1 MTFDLF
7 NKRIHLYLGLFLI
20 VFFLKYAVSG
30 LLFSH
35 DFGLNEYYKDKP
47 QWTTRFERQYERPVP
62 ENADLRP
69 IAAQILKDAGV
80 KSRAFG
86 VNRPGNKK
94 RLNINTQSFRP
105 TTRVIYFIDEN
116 RLLVED
122 KNFRW
127 DHFIL
132 KFHWLGGY
140 HQDNLISDIWAF
152 ILDIVFISIIIWV
165 VTGIYLWWK
174 IRQTRL
180 WGSIALGGGVIS
192 FLIFVFLI

>member
-1 MTFDLF
+1 MTFHLF
-7 NKRIHLYLGLFLI
+7 NKRIHLHLGLFLM
-20 VFFLKYAVSG
+20 VFFLKYAISG

-35 DFGLNEYYKDKP
+35 NFGLNEYYKNKP
-47 QWTTRFERQYERPVP
+47 QWTKRFERQYEHPVP
-62 ENADLRP
+62 ENAELRP

-86 VNRPGNKK
+86 VYRAGNK
-94 RLNINTQSFRP
+94 RLNINTHSFLS
-105 TTRVIYFIDEN
+105 TTRVIYFIKEN

-127 DHFIL
+127 DHFIHKL
-132 KFHWLGGY
+132 HWLGGY

-152 ILDIVFISIIIWV
+152 ILDVVFISIIIWV

-174 IRQTRL
+174 IRKTRL
-180 WGSIALGGGVIS
+180 WGAIAIGGGVVS
-192 FLIFVFLI
+192 FLIFVFLL

>member
-7 NKRIHLYLGLFLI
+7 NKRLHLYLGLFLI

-30 LLFSH
+30 LIFSH
-35 DFGLNEYYKDKP
+35 DFGLREYYKDKP
-47 QWTTRFERQYERPVP
+47 QWTKRFERPYERPVP
-62 ENADLRP
+62 ENADLQP

-86 VNRPGNKK
+86 VRRAGNK
-94 RLNINTQSFRP
+94 RLNINTQSFWP
-105 TTRVIYFIDEN
+105 TTRVTYFIDQN

-132 KFHWLGGY
+132 KFHWVGGY
-140 HQDNLISDIWAF
+140 QHDSLIRDIWAL
-152 ILDIVFISIIIWV
+152 IMDIVFIATIFWV
-165 VTGIYLWWK
+165 ISGIYIWWK
-174 IRQTRL
+174 IRETRF
-180 WGSIALGGGVIS
+180 WGCIALGGGVVS
-192 FLIFVFLI
+192 FLIFVFML